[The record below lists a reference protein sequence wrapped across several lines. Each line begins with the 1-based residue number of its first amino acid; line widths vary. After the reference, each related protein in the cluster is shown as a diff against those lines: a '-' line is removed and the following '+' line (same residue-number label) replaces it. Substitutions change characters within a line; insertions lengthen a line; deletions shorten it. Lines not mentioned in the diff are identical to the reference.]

1 MNLVLKDHW
10 GVIRT
15 EQGYFSQKVQR
26 HNQKQGIFGKPL
38 VWYDQYLKFLWAS
51 SQKLITA
58 YRGENIHHSMLKSF
72 DFVKGDLGNDFT
84 VRNIKFTFGNTFGSA
99 SDEPGVEKRSQ
110 LGC

>member
-1 MNLVLKDHW
+1 
-10 GVIRT
+10 
-15 EQGYFSQKVQR
+15 
-26 HNQKQGIFGKPL
+26 
-38 VWYDQYLKFLWAS
+38 
-51 SQKLITA
+51 
-58 YRGENIHHSMLKSF
+58 MLKSF